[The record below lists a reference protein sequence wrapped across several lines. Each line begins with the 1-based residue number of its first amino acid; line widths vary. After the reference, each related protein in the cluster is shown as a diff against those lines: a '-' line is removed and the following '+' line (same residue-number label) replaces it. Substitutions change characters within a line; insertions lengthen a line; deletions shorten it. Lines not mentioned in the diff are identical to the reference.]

1 MMRSTLLA
9 KYPDIVLSPRST
21 LRNAIEA
28 ITKTQVGI
36 ALVVADDHR
45 LLGIVVDSDIRKSV
59 LRETSLDVSVTE
71 VMNQKPV
78 VADVSLAD
86 EAITALFR
94 QNPKAYIP
102 LVDRAGRLVEVASL
116 SDYLVLTNH
125 YTNVVVIMAGGQGQ
139 RLRPLTSNCPK
150 PMMQIGNKPILEH
163 TLMYLTGFGLTD
175 FIISVNYLEEQIR
188 EHFRDGS
195 KWGVNIEYLSEPMQ
209 MGTAGAL
216 GLIER
221 SIDKPFIV
229 MNGDLLTKVNLH
241 AVLDYHKVEGN
252 VGTVCVRE
260 YEFQVPY
267 GVVCLQDSKL
277 TSIVEKPIHRSYVNA
292 GIYVFEPQV
301 LQWVKKLSA
310 CDMPD
315 FLADVLVR
323 SCGNVGCFPIKEY
336 WLDIG
341 RMEDYQRAVRE
352 HEKDV

>member
-9 KYPDIVLSPRST
+9 KYPEIVLSPRST

-45 LLGIVVDSDIRKSV
+45 LLGIIVDSDIRKSV
-59 LRETSLDVSVTE
+59 LRETSLDVPVTE
-71 VMNQKPV
+71 VMNQEPL

-94 QNPKAYIP
+94 QNPKSYIP
-102 LVDRAGRLVEVASL
+102 LVDRAGCLVEVASMV
-116 SDYLVLTNH
+116 DYLILTDH
-125 YTNVVVIMAGGQGQ
+125 YTNVVVIMAGGQGK
-139 RLRPLTSNCPK
+139 RLRPLTNNCPK
-150 PMMQIGNKPILEH
+150 PMMQIGDKPILER
-163 TLMYLTGFGLTD
+163 TLEYLAGFGLSN

-188 EHFRDGS
+188 GHFGDGS

-221 SIDKPFIV
+221 IIDKSFIV

-241 AVLDYHKVEGN
+241 ALLDYHKVEGN
-252 VGTVCVRE
+252 VATVCVRE
-260 YEFQVPY
+260 YDFQVPY
-267 GVVCLQDSKL
+267 GVVCLENNRL
-277 TSIVEKPIHRSYVNA
+277 TSIIEKPTHRFYVNA

-301 LQWVKKLSA
+301 LQWVKKSSA

-315 FLADVLVR
+315 FLEDVLVR
-323 SCGNVGCFPIKEY
+323 SRGNVGCFPIKEY

-341 RMEDYQRAVRE
+341 RVEDYQRAVRE
-352 HEKDV
+352 HEEDV